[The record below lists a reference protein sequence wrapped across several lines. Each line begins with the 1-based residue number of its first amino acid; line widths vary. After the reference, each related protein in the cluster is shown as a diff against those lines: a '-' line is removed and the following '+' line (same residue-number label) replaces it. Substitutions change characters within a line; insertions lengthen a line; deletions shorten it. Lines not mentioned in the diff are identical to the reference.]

1 MSFLRH
7 CDPDVL
13 CREKQSLALIY
24 NQLLLREKYFLPA
37 ACLPPA
43 CRLPAGK
50 GRAKAGQ
57 KQARNIKFIIILLYH
72 KFFITLGIFAD
83 NHLLLLFPMSFALP
97 CQRRTSW
104 LNCKICAGNH

>member
-1 MSFLRH
+1 MRH

-13 CREKQSLALIY
+13 CREKQSLSLIY
-24 NQLLLREKYFLPA
+24 NQLLLREKYSLPAASLPPPCRLPA
-37 ACLPPA
+37 ACLPA
-43 CRLPAGK
+43 KAGQRQGK

-83 NHLLLLFPMSFALP
+83 NHYFYATSLSSDVIRGKALL
-97 CQRRTSW
+97 
-104 LNCKICAGNH
+104 I

>member
-1 MSFLRH
+1 LRH
-7 CDPDVL
+7 CDPDVV

-24 NQLLLREKYFLPA
+24 NRLLLRKKYSLPA

-57 KQARNIKFIIILLYH
+57 RQGKGRAKAGQRQARNVKFIVILLYH
-72 KFFITLGIFAD
+72 KFIITLGIFAD
-83 NHLLLLFPMSFALP
+83 RHFF
-97 CQRRTSW
+97 
-104 LNCKICAGNH
+104 